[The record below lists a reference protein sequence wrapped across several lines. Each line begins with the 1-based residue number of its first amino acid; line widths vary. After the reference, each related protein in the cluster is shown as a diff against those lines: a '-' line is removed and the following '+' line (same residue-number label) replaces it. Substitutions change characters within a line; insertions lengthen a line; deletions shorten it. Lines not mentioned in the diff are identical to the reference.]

1 MNITIE
7 PSRLEGAI
15 TPPPSKSQAH
25 RLILCAALAEGE
37 SAISNVD
44 LSQDILATL
53 RCTEALGA
61 SWSLAG
67 DTLRL
72 AGCGNPGPFLHG
84 GRPLLRFDC
93 GESGSTLRFLIPL
106 ALALTGGGVFT
117 GQGRL
122 LQRPLGPYLALLEEK
137 GVTCTLTKEALIL
150 RGTLTPGLYRLP
162 GDVSSQF
169 FTGLLYGLS
178 LLEEPSV
185 LESTTPLESAAYVDM
200 TIQAMGCFDV
210 AVSRKE
216 AGRFQIPGG
225 QPYKAQAL
233 SVEADWSQAAFWYAA
248 AGVGNAVTV
257 TGMTEDSLQGDRI
270 ILEYGKQ
277 LTSPEESLTLDMSGC
292 PDLLPPLAAWAALRS
307 GGVTVLGNAGRLRMK
322 ESDRLK
328 SVTAVLRTLGADVT
342 ETPDSLV
349 IRGQETLPGGIATDC
364 WGDHRIAMMAA
375 IAATR
380 CREPV
385 MLRGAECVAKSYP
398 GFWEDYRMLGGIIHE
413 HPGA

>member
-25 RLILCAALAEGE
+25 RLILCAALAGGE

-53 RCTEALGA
+53 RCAEALGA

-67 DTLRL
+67 NTLRL
-72 AGCGNPGPFLHG
+72 AGCGDPGPFLHG
-84 GRPLLRFDC
+84 GRPLPRFDC

-150 RGTLTPGLYRLP
+150 RGTLAPGLYRLP

-200 TIQAMGCFDV
+200 TIQAMGRFDV
-210 AVSRKE
+210 TVSRK
-216 AGRFQIPGG
+216 
-225 QPYKAQAL
+225 
-233 SVEADWSQAAFWYAA
+233 
-248 AGVGNAVTV
+248 
-257 TGMTEDSLQGDRI
+257 
-270 ILEYGKQ
+270 
-277 LTSPEESLTLDMSGC
+277 
-292 PDLLPPLAAWAALRS
+292 
-307 GGVTVLGNAGRLRMK
+307 
-322 ESDRLK
+322 
-328 SVTAVLRTLGADVT
+328 
-342 ETPDSLV
+342 
-349 IRGQETLPGGIATDC
+349 
-364 WGDHRIAMMAA
+364 
-375 IAATR
+375 
-380 CREPV
+380 
-385 MLRGAECVAKSYP
+385 
-398 GFWEDYRMLGGIIHE
+398 
-413 HPGA
+413 

>member
-25 RLILCAALAEGE
+25 RLILCAALAGEE
-37 SAISNVD
+37 SAITNVD

-53 RCTEALGA
+53 RCAEALGA

-72 AGCGNPGPFLHG
+72 AGCGDPGPFLHG
-84 GRPLLRFDC
+84 GRPLPRFDC

-122 LQRPLGPYLALLEEK
+122 LQRPLGPYLALLEKK
-137 GVTCTLTKEALIL
+137 GITYTLTEEALTL

-178 LLEEPSV
+178 LLEGPSV

-200 TIQAMGCFDV
+200 TIQAMGRFGV
-210 AVSRKE
+210 TVSRKK
-216 AGRFQIPGG
+216 ADRFQIPGG
-225 QPYKAQAL
+225 QPYMAQAL

-257 TGMTEDSLQGDRI
+257 TGMAEDSLQGDRI
-270 ILEYGKQ
+270 ILEYGRR
-277 LTSPEESLTLDMSGC
+277 LSGLEEHLVLDMSGC
-292 PDLLPPLAAWAALRS
+292 PDLLPPLAAWAALRG
-307 GGVTVLGNAGRLRMK
+307 GGVTVLGNAGRLRLK

-328 SVTAVLRTLGADVT
+328 SVTTVLQALGADVT

-349 IRGQETLPGGIATDC
+349 IRGQETLPGGTATDC

-385 MLRGAECVAKSYP
+385 TLRGAECVAKSYP

>member
-7 PSRLEGAI
+7 PYRLEGAI

-25 RLILCAALAEGE
+25 RLILCAALARGE

-53 RCTEALGA
+53 RCGEVLGA

-67 DTLRL
+67 NTLRL
-72 AGCGNPGPFLHG
+72 AGCGDPGPFLHG
-84 GRPLLRFDC
+84 GRPLPRFDC
-93 GESGSTLRFLIPL
+93 GESGSTLRFMIPL
-106 ALALTGGGVFT
+106 ALALTDGGLFT
-117 GQGRL
+117 GRGRL
-122 LQRPLGPYLALLEEK
+122 LRRPLEPYLALFAEK
-137 GVTCTLTKEALIL
+137 GITCIQMPDALSF
-150 RGTLTPGLYRLP
+150 RGSLTPGPYRLP
-162 GDVSSQF
+162 GNVSSQF

-178 LLEEPSV
+178 LLDGPSV
-185 LESTTPLESAAYVDM
+185 LESTTLLESAAYVDM
-200 TIQAMGCFDV
+200 TIQAMGRFGVEVFREED
-210 AVSRKE
+210 SRF
-216 AGRFQIPGG
+216 RIPGG
-225 QPYKAQAL
+225 QSYTPRAL
-233 SVEADWSQAAFWYAA
+233 PVEADWSQAAFWYAA

-257 TGMTEDSLQGDRI
+257 AGMAEDSLQGDRV
-270 ILEYGKQ
+270 ILDYGRQ
-277 LTSPEESLTLDMSGC
+277 LSGPQEHLALDMSGC
-292 PDLLPPLAAWAALRS
+292 PDLLPPLAAWAALRG
-307 GGVTVLGNAGRLRMK
+307 GGVTVLGNAGRLRLK

-328 SVTAVLRTLGADVT
+328 SVTAVLRALGADVT

-349 IRGQETLPGGIATDC
+349 IRGQETLPGGTAADC

-385 MLRGAECVAKSYP
+385 TLRGAECVAKSYP